1 MPQNEDLL
9 TARTRGSLTPVTTC
23 SLVLEL
29 WAAAGRGGSRHRAD
43 AVPSAAFSPQ
53 VSVAVLLDN
62 FINYT
67 IKVEEEDK
75 RKKQA
80 EQRSRAEVNRNT
92 ATLIHA
98 GRVPGRRCIGGWLGG
113 LEEGE

>member
-1 MPQNEDLL
+1 M
-9 TARTRGSLTPVTTC
+9 
-23 SLVLEL
+23 
-29 WAAAGRGGSRHRAD
+29 
-43 AVPSAAFSPQ
+43 
-53 VSVAVLLDN
+53 SVAVLLDN

-80 EQRSRAEVNRNT
+80 EQRSRAEVNSNT